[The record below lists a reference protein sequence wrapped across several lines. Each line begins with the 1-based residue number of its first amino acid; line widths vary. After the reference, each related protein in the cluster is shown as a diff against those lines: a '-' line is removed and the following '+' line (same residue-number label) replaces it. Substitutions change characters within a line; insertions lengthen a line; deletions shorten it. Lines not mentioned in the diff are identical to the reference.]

1 MILSFKNLTIKY
13 GDKLVVK
20 DVNIDIPKGKIVCLV
35 GKNGSGKSSILKTLT
50 NTVKMKTGQIL
61 LNNED
66 IKTYNRKD
74 LAKKL
79 AVLPQIYDIP
89 ADIDVETLVSYG
101 RYPYKK
107 FGKSLSPK
115 DKEIIEQTIESMNLQ
130 NLRYQKMNSLSGG
143 ERQRARIAMAICQ
156 QPEVLVLDEPT
167 TYLDIS
173 YQLEILQ
180 LISDI
185 NREMNMSIL
194 MVLHDLNFAAKYSDI
209 IYVLDKA
216 EVSNVGSSDLII
228 KEDVL
233 NEVFNIDVAIWEDN
247 PSKKPF
253 FIPLGVLENKEN
265 K

>member
-13 GDKLVVK
+13 GEKIVVK

-50 NTVKMKTGQIL
+50 NTVKMKSGQIL
-61 LNNED
+61 LDDKD
-66 IKTYNRKD
+66 IKTYDRKD

-79 AVLPQIYDIP
+79 AVLPQIYDVP
-89 ADIDVETLVSYG
+89 SDIDVETLISYG

-107 FGKSLSPK
+107 VGKSLSQK
-115 DKEIIEQTIESMNLQ
+115 DNEIIEETIERINLQ
-130 NLRYQKMNSLSGG
+130 NLRYQRINSLSGG

-156 QPEVLVLDEPT
+156 QPDILVLDEPT

-173 YQLEILQ
+173 YQLEILN

-194 MVLHDLNFAAKYSDI
+194 MVLHDLNLAAKYSDI
-209 IYVLDKA
+209 IYVLEDTK
-216 EVSNVGSSDLII
+216 VFKHGDSDLII
-228 KEDVL
+228 SEEVL
-233 NEVFNIDVAIWEDN
+233 NEVFSIDVAVWEDN

-253 FIPLGVLENKEN
+253 FMPLGVLEKNN
-265 K
+265 